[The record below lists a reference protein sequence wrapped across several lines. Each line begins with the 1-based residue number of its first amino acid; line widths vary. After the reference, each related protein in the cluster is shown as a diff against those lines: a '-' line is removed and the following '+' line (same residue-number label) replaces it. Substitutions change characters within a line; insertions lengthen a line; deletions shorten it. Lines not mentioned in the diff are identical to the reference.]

1 MKLYELTYLIKPEID
16 EKELNLLSEKIK
28 SLITEKG
35 GILGKETA
43 AVKKKLGSQ
52 IKKKSVAYLKNL
64 DFQLEPEKIKEIK
77 KEIES
82 EKNILRFIFLS
93 KILAKTK
100 PSRKSIP
107 KTVLRPPLAQKEGKA
122 KKVELKEI
130 EKKLEEILE

>member
-16 EKELNLLSEKIK
+16 EKDLEVLSEKIK
-28 SLITEKG
+28 SLIIEKG

-52 IKKKSVAYLKNL
+52 IKKKSVAYFKNL
-64 DFQLEPEKIKEIK
+64 DFQLEPGKIKEIK

-82 EKNILRFIFLS
+82 EKNILRFIFLN
-93 KILAKTK
+93 KVLPKAR
-100 PSRKSIP
+100 PSIKAIP
-107 KTVLRPPLAQKEGKA
+107 KTDLQHPLAQKEEKA

>member
-1 MKLYELTYLIKPEID
+1 M
-16 EKELNLLSEKIK
+16 
-28 SLITEKG
+28 
-35 GILGKETA
+35 
-43 AVKKKLGSQ
+43 GSQ

-93 KILAKTK
+93 KALARTK
-100 PSRKSIP
+100 PSIKTSP
-107 KTVLRPPLAQKEGKA
+107 KTGLQPPLVQKEEKV